1 MRLSIVVAMD
11 GNRLIGKD
19 NQLPWYLPADLAFFK
34 KLTTGNT
41 ILMGRKTFDSIG
53 RPLPSRRNI
62 IITRNTNIEIT
73 GCEVVNSIEEALSLA
88 QGETEV
94 MVIGGAKLYQQIL
107 PIADRLY
114 ITQIEGEF
122 DGDAYFPSY
131 NEVEWS
137 QISIDSREPDENN
150 HYKYHFITLD
160 RRR

>member
-11 GNRLIGKD
+11 SNRLIGKD
-19 NQLPWYLPADLAFFK
+19 NGLPWHLPADLAFFK

-53 RPLPSRRNI
+53 RPLPNRRNI
-62 IITRNTNIEIT
+62 IITRNAEIEIT

-122 DGDAYFPSY
+122 DGDIYFPSY
-131 NEVEWS
+131 NEAEWS
-137 QISIDSREPDENN
+137 QISLDSREPDEDNQ
-150 HYKYHFITLD
+150 HKCHFITLD

>member
-19 NQLPWYLPADLAFFK
+19 NGLPWHLPADLAFFK

-53 RPLPSRRNI
+53 RPLPNRRNI
-62 IITRNTNIEIT
+62 VITRNADIEIT

-122 DGDAYFPSY
+122 DGDTYFPTY
-131 NEVEWS
+131 
-137 QISIDSREPDENN
+137 DEKNWRQVSCESHLADKKNN
-150 HYKYHFITLD
+150 HPYHFIVFEKK
-160 RRR
+160 

>member
-11 GNRLIGKD
+11 SNRLIGKD
-19 NQLPWYLPADLAFFK
+19 NGLPWHLPADLAFFK

-53 RPLPSRRNI
+53 RPLPNRRNI
-62 IITRNTNIEIT
+62 VITRNADIEIT
-73 GCEVVNSIEEALSLA
+73 DCEVVNSIEKALSLV
-88 QGETEV
+88 QSETEV

-131 NEVEWS
+131 NEAEWS

-150 HYKYHFITLD
+150 HHKYHFITFD

>member
-19 NQLPWYLPADLAFFK
+19 SGLPWHLPADLAFFK

-41 ILMGRKTFDSIG
+41 ILMGRKTFYSIG
-53 RPLPSRRNI
+53 RPLPNRRNI
-62 IITRNTNIEIT
+62 VITRNADIEIT

-107 PIADRLY
+107 PIVDRLY

-122 DGDAYFPSY
+122 DGDTYFPSY
-131 NEVEWS
+131 SEAEWS
-137 QISIDSREPDENN
+137 KISLDSREPDENN
-150 HYKYHFITLD
+150 HHKCHFITLD

>member
-11 GNRLIGKD
+11 SNRLIGKD
-19 NQLPWYLPADLAFFK
+19 NGLPWHLPADLAFFK

-53 RPLPSRRNI
+53 RPLPNRRNI
-62 IITRNTNIEIT
+62 VITRNADIEIA

-114 ITQIEGEF
+114 ITQIESEF
-122 DGDAYFPSY
+122 DGDTYFPSY
-131 NEVEWS
+131 NEAEWF
-137 QISIDSREPDENN
+137 QISLDSREPDEDN
-150 HYKYHFITLD
+150 HHKCHFITLD
-160 RRR
+160 RSR

>member
-11 GNRLIGKD
+11 SNRLIGKD
-19 NQLPWYLPADLAFFK
+19 NGLPWHLPADLAFFK

-53 RPLPSRRNI
+53 RPLPNRRNI
-62 IITRNTNIEIT
+62 VITRNADIEIT
-73 GCEVVNSIEEALSLA
+73 GCEVVNSIEKALSLV
-88 QGETEV
+88 QSETEV

-131 NEVEWS
+131 NEAEWS

-150 HYKYHFITLD
+150 HHKYHFITFD

>member
-114 ITQIEGEF
+114 ITQIESEF
-122 DGDAYFPSY
+122 DGDTYFPSY
-131 NEVEWS
+131 NEAEWF
-137 QISIDSREPDENN
+137 QISLDSREPDEDN
-150 HYKYHFITLD
+150 HHKCHFITLD
-160 RRR
+160 RSR